1 MKRKSFLLF
10 LGIIFILFFAFDLQR
25 FLTLDFVKTQLDTFK
40 QQASDQPILAA
51 LIYLTIYI
59 VSVTFSFPGAA
70 VLTLLGGAI
79 FGLWLGT
86 VLVSVASTIGATLAF
101 LGTRWL
107 LGDYVRKKWQQK
119 WKEIEAGFQKEGPF
133 YLLTLRLIPIVPFFL
148 VNILMGV
155 TPIRWTSYVFVSW
168 IGMLPGTMA
177 YVNAGE
183 QLSTLTSLKGIL
195 SPSFLGATV
204 VLAILPFLAKSLVAN
219 FKNRKLYGPYKRPKK
234 FDFNIIVIGGGSAGL
249 VTSYIAAA
257 VKAKVALIEKHKMG
271 GDCLNTGCVPSKAL
285 LRTAK
290 FMAEVRNC
298 KDLGIQSVETHFEFS
313 EVMKRVHHLIA
324 KIEPHDS
331 VERYQGLGVDCIQG
345 EAQIISPFEVKV
357 NGKVLTTKNIVIAT
371 GAAPRIPAVPGLSE
385 IPYLTSEN
393 LWNLKTLPKKLLVVG
408 GGAIGCEMAQAFTLL
423 GSQVTLVES
432 ADRLLRREDPE
443 VSELIQEQFKKQ
455 GMDLKLGFK
464 LARFDKNSSSAVLQ
478 DPQNKEISVLFDQ
491 VLIASGRKSRLDG
504 FGLENLKIETNN
516 GEIVLDPFLRTN
528 YPNIFACGDVIGKY
542 QFTHGAAHE
551 AWFVAVNA
559 LFSPLKK
566 FKIHYKAFPWVTYT
580 LPEVARV
587 GLNETEAEEQ
597 NISYEVT
604 NYNLAELDRAITDSE
619 AHGFVKVITVKG
631 KDQILG
637 ATIVGAHAGDMLP
650 EFVLAM
656 RWGLGLNK
664 ILSTI
669 HSYPTLA
676 EANKYA
682 AGMWR
687 KNHAPKTVLNWLEKI
702 HRFRRQGL

>member
-1 MKRKSFLLF
+1 MQRRVFLVL
-10 LGIIFILFFAFDLQR
+10 LGIVFICFFKFDLQQY
-25 FLTLDFVKTQLDTFK
+25 LALDYVKAQLDTFR
-40 QQASDQPILAA
+40 QYNQNQPVTTA
-51 LIYLTIYI
+51 LIYLIIYI
-59 VSVTFSFPGAA
+59 ISVTFSFPGAA
-70 VLTLLGGAI
+70 VLTLLGGAV
-79 FGLWLGT
+79 FGLFWGT
-86 VLVSVASTIGATLAF
+86 ILVSVASTVGATLAF

-107 LGDYVRKKWQQK
+107 LGDYVREKWHQK
-119 WKEIEAGFQKEGPF
+119 WKEVEQGFQKEGPF

-155 TPIRWTSYVFVSW
+155 TPIRWTAYVFFSW

-183 QLSTLTSLKGIL
+183 QLSTLTSLRGIL
-195 SPSFLGATV
+195 SPSFIGATIVLGV
-204 VLAILPFLAKSLVAN
+204 VPFLAKAVITS
-219 FKNRKLYGPYKRPKK
+219 FKNRKLYAGFKKPKK
-234 FDFNIIVIGGGSAGL
+234 FDFNIVVIGGGSAGL
-249 VTSYIAAA
+249 VTAYIAAA

-298 KDLGIQSVETHFEFS
+298 QDLGIKKVDTQFDFS
-313 EVMKRVHHLIA
+313 DVIKRVHSLIA
-324 KIEPHDS
+324 QIEPHDS
-331 VERYQGLGVDCIQG
+331 VERYQSLGVDCIKG
-345 EAQIISPFEVKV
+345 NAQIISPYEVKV
-357 NGKVLTTKNIVIAT
+357 NGQVLTTKNIVIAT
-371 GAAPRIPAVPGLSE
+371 GASPRIPAVPGLSE

-393 LWNLKTLPKKLLVVG
+393 LWDLKELPKKLLVVG

-423 GSQVTLVES
+423 GSEVTLVEG
-432 ADRLLRREDPE
+432 ADRILQREDAE
-443 VSELIQEQFKKQ
+443 VSELLQAQFKKQ
-455 GMDLKLGFK
+455 GMDLKAGCRLI
-464 LARFDKNSSSAVLQ
+464 RFDKNLKTAVLE
-478 DPQNKEISVLFDQ
+478 DQNKKEISVPFDQ
-491 VLIASGRKSRLDG
+491 VLIASGRKPRLEG
-504 FGLENLKIETNN
+504 FGLENLKIETQK
-516 GEIVLDPFLRTN
+516 GDLILDPFMRTN
-528 YPNIFACGDVIGKY
+528 YPNIFACGDVIGRY

-566 FKIHYKAFPWVTYT
+566 FKIHYKAFPSVTYT

-587 GLNETEAEEQ
+587 GINEIEAKAQ
-597 NISYEVT
+597 KLDYEVT
-604 NYNLAELDRAITDSE
+604 CYDLAELDRAITDSE
-619 AHGFVKVITVKG
+619 AHGFVKVITPKG
-631 KDQILG
+631 KDRILG
-637 ATIVGAHAGDMLP
+637 ATIVGAHAGDMLQ
-650 EFVLAM
+650 EFTLAM

-669 HSYPTLA
+669 HPYPTLA

-687 KNHAPKTVLNWLEKI
+687 KKHAPEKVLSWLEKV

>member
-1 MKRKSFLLF
+1 MQRRLF
-10 LGIIFILFFAFDLQR
+10 LGLLGVVFICFFVFDLQR
-25 FLTLDFVKTQLDTFK
+25 YFALDFVKTQLDTFR
-40 QQASDQPILAA
+40 QYNQSQPATTA
-51 LIYLTIYI
+51 LIYLIIYI
-59 VSVTFSFPGAA
+59 ISVTFSFPGAA

-79 FGLWLGT
+79 FGLGWGT
-86 VLVSVASTIGATLAF
+86 VLVSFASTVGATLAF

-107 LGDYVRKKWQQK
+107 LGDYVREKWQQK
-119 WKEIEAGFQKEGPF
+119 WKEVEQGFQKEGPF

-155 TPIRWTSYVFVSW
+155 TPIRWTSYVFFSW
-168 IGMLPGTMA
+168 IGMLPGTIA

-183 QLSTLTSLKGIL
+183 QLSTLTSLSGIL
-195 SPSFLGATV
+195 SPSFIGATV
-204 VLAILPFLAKSLVAN
+204 VLGIVPFLAKAVITAL
-219 FKNRKLYGPYKRPKK
+219 KNRKLYAGFKKPKK
-234 FDFNIIVIGGGSAGL
+234 YDFNIVVIGGGSAGL

-290 FMAEVRNC
+290 FMAELRSC
-298 KDLGIQSVETHFEFS
+298 QELGIKKVDVQFEFS
-313 EVMKRVHHLIA
+313 DVMKRVHSLIA
-324 KIEPHDS
+324 QIEPHDS
-331 VERYQGLGVDCIQG
+331 IDRYQSLGVDCITG
-345 EAQIISPFEVKV
+345 EAQIISPYEVKV
-357 NGKVLTTKNIVIAT
+357 NGKILTTKNIVIAT
-371 GAAPRIPAVPGLSE
+371 GASPRIPAVPGLSE
-385 IPYLTSEN
+385 ISYLTSEN
-393 LWNLKTLPKKLLVVG
+393 LWNLKELPKKLLVVG

-423 GSQVTLVES
+423 GSQVTLVEGTE
-432 ADRLLRREDPE
+432 RILVREDPE
-443 VSELIQEQFKKQ
+443 VSGLIQEQFKKQ
-455 GMDLKLGFK
+455 GMDLKMGCQLT
-464 LARFDKNSSSAVLQ
+464 RFDKASMTAVVQ
-478 DPQNKEISVLFDQ
+478 DQQKKEISIPFDH
-491 VLIASGRKSRLDG
+491 VLIASGRKSQLSG
-504 FGLENLKIETNN
+504 FGLENLKVETVN
-516 GEIVLDPFLRTN
+516 GELVLDPFMRTN
-528 YPNIFACGDVIGKY
+528 YPNIFACGDVIGRY

-587 GLNETEAEEQ
+587 GLNETEAKAQ
-597 NISYEVT
+597 KIDYEVT
-604 NYNLAELDRAITDSE
+604 SYDLAELDRAITDSE
-619 AHGFVKVITVKG
+619 AHGFVKVITPKN

-664 ILSTI
+664 ILSTV
-669 HSYPTLA
+669 HPYPTLA

-687 KNHAPKTVLNWLEKI
+687 KKHAPEKVLSWLEKV